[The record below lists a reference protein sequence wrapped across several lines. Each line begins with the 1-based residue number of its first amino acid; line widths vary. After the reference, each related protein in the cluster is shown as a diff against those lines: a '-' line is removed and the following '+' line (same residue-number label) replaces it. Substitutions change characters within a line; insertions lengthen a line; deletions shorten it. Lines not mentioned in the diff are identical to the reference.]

1 MSTKVSSSGE
11 TLSPESAR
19 AIRRVLG
26 QILRK
31 TPLVNAEVALIA
43 DLLDGAPPPPPP
55 AAASSDALPAA
66 AGTHVPGPT
75 SADPAHTV
83 APPPPPARSST
94 PAIPKTYEVRPA
106 DGPGSPER
114 LMEYRQNSR
123 VPFAVPRPF
132 YDAFAAATAE

>member
-1 MSTKVSSSGE
+1 MPAALNSAPE
-11 TLSPESAR
+11 TLSPDSAR

-66 AGTHVPGPT
+66 AAPDVPGTT
-75 SADPAHTV
+75 SADPAHAF

-106 DGPGSPER
+106 DGPGSP
-114 LMEYRQNSR
+114 
-123 VPFAVPRPF
+123 
-132 YDAFAAATAE
+132 